1 MLVLARRTGE
11 QIVIAGDIR
20 VTVVAVK
27 GQSARLGITAP
38 PSVPVV
44 RQELLGRRSEA
55 TGAPTSGTNIEGRQR
70 GAHPMRWRRER

>member
-1 MLVLARRTGE
+1 MLVLTRRPGE
-11 QIVIAGDIR
+11 QIVIARDIR

-44 RQELLGRRSEA
+44 RQELLAGRSE
-55 TGAPTSGTNIEGRQR
+55 GARSPASGRPGTCLESGPTSTES
-70 GAHPMRWRRER
+70 AS